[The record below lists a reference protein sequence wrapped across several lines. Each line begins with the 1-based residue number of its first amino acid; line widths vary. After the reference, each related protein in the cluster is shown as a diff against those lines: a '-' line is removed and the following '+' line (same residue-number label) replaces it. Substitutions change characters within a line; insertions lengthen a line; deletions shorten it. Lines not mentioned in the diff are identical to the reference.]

1 MVSNAQRSAGCV
13 FTLVLAA
20 AVLASGAARAQTCPT
35 RLRSLKA
42 KTKLSR

>member
-20 AVLASGAARAQTCPT
+20 AVLASGAARAGGLTT
-35 RLRSLKA
+35 NDL
-42 KTKLSR
+42 TKRTVD